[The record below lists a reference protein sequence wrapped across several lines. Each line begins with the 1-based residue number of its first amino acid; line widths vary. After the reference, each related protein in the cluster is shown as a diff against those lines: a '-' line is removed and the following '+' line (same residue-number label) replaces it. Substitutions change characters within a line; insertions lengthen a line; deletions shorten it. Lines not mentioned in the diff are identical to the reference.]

1 VGKLVRDRIPDIIRA
16 DGGDPHVRVL
26 DDGEYRRALV
36 DKLVEEAL
44 EAREASPSALLG
56 ELADVFEVLAS
67 ICALQGWSLGA
78 VEQAAD
84 AKRVERGGFDQR
96 LWLNA

>member
-1 VGKLVRDRIPDIIRA
+1 ML
-16 DGGDPHVRVL
+16 
-26 DDGEYRRALV
+26 

-44 EAREASPSALLG
+44 EARRAGPSEVLG
-56 ELADVFEVLAS
+56 ELADVYEVLLA
-67 ICALQGWSLGA
+67 ICQSRGWSLGA

-96 LWLNA
+96 LWLEA